1 MYSICAHARVQYNAN
16 ESLSL
21 PLSMYLSLSLPLSLS
36 QESVSYTCHV
46 SGPGLTSATV
56 NLTTQI
62 LVELTDS
69 SGRPHPLPMNV
80 TAQLEPI
87 SKATP
92 TNQQATPTRFRLKT
106 QPTNQQATPTRES
119 CNLVVTV
126 ATPSRYKVTY
136 TPVIR
141 GRHKLHVQVNDKEIN
156 GSPFTVTVY
165 PDPKQLGHPVRT
177 VTGLDG
183 AYGIAFNNREEMIV
197 SECDAHRLS
206 ILNTRG
212 QKIRTFGSRGDSPH
226 QMIYPAGVATDDSG
240 NIYVSS
246 LHKLQK
252 FTSTGELIKCVG
264 REGGREGGK
273 EGEFDDPRGLTLHDN
288 LVYVCDTNN
297 HRIQVFDL
305 DLNFVQSIGSRGS
318 GRGEFNQPLDVK
330 FDTAGNMY
338 VAELDNRRVQV
349 MDSSGRFIREFG
361 RGKLSGPSALF
372 VADKYVYVSD
382 ISDHC
387 IVVYETSGQYV
398 TSFGEYGRNKGE
410 FQNPF
415 CITSC
420 VDGFI
425 HVCDWGNDR
434 VQIF

>member
-1 MYSICAHARVQYNAN
+1 MVGIITPTKA
-16 ESLSL
+16 SLTPPPSF
-21 PLSMYLSLSLPLSLS
+21 SLSLSLSLSFSLS

-69 SGRPHPLPMNV
+69 SGRPHPLPMNA

-92 TNQQATPTRFRLKT
+92 T
-106 QPTNQQATPTRES
+106 RES
-119 CNLVVTV
+119 RNLVVTV
-126 ATPSRYKVTY
+126 ATPSRYEVTY
-136 TPVIR
+136 TPVSR

-177 VTGLDG
+177 VTGLDWPR
-183 AYGIAFNNREEMIV
+183 GIAFNNREEMIV
-197 SECDAHRLS
+197 IECGADRLS
-206 ILNTRG
+206 ILDTRG

-226 QMIYPAGVATDDSG
+226 QMNGPAGVATDDSG

-246 LHKLQK
+246 EHKLQK
-252 FTSTGELIKCVG
+252 LTSTGELIKCVG
-264 REGGREGGK
+264 RKGGK
-273 EGEFDDPRGLTLHDN
+273 EGEFDDPRGPTLRDN
-288 LVYVCDTNN
+288 LVYVCDHNN
-297 HRIQVFDL
+297 NRIQVFDL
-305 DLNFVQSIGSRGS
+305 DLNFVRSIGSCGS
-318 GRGEFNQPLDVK
+318 GRGEFDRPFDVK

-338 VAELDNRRVQV
+338 VADRGNQRVQV

-361 RGKLSGPSALF
+361 RGKLSQPSGLLI
-372 VADKYVYVSD
+372 ADKYVYVSD
-382 ISDHC
+382 IIGHC

-398 TSFGEYGRNKGE
+398 TSFGRRGQNKGE
-410 FQNPF
+410 FLCPF

-425 HVCDWGNDR
+425 HICDRWNNR

>member
-1 MYSICAHARVQYNAN
+1 MHARVQYNLYLCI
-16 ESLSL
+16 SPS
-21 PLSMYLSLSLPLSLS
+21 LSLSLSLSLS

-56 NLTTQI
+56 NLTAQI

-92 TNQQATPTRFRLKT
+92 TNQQAM
-106 QPTNQQATPTRES
+106 PTRES
-119 CNLVVTV
+119 PNVVVTV
-126 ATPSRYKVTY
+126 ATPSRYEVTY
-136 TPVIR
+136 TPVSR
-141 GRHKLHVQVNDKEIN
+141 GRHKLHIRVNDKEIN
-156 GSPFTVTVY
+156 ASPFTVTVY

-177 VTGLDG
+177 VTGLD
-183 AYGIAFNNREEMIV
+183 APYGIAFNNREEMIV
-197 SECDAHRLS
+197 SECCADRLS
-206 ILNTRG
+206 ILDTRG
-212 QKIRTFGSRGDSPH
+212 QKIQTFGSRGDSPH
-226 QMIYPAGVATDDSG
+226 QMKYPAGVATDDSG

-246 LHKLQK
+246 RHKLQK

-264 REGGREGGK
+264 RKGGK
-273 EGEFDDPRGLTLHDN
+273 EGEFDDPRGLTLRDN
-288 LVYVCDTNN
+288 LVYVCDRNN

-305 DLNFVQSIGSRGS
+305 DLNFVRSIGSRGS
-318 GRGEFNQPLDVK
+318 GRGEFDQPLDVK
-330 FDTAGNMY
+330 FDAAGNMY
-338 VAELDNRRVQV
+338 VADRGNGRVKV

-361 RGKLSGPSALF
+361 QGELSGPSGLLI
-372 VADKYVYVSD
+372 ADKYVYVSAL
-382 ISDHC
+382 C

-398 TSFGEYGRNKGE
+398 TSFGRRGENEGE
-410 FQNPF
+410 FAGPV

-425 HVCDWGNDR
+425 HVCDWGNVR

>member
-1 MYSICAHARVQYNAN
+1 MQYNAN
-16 ESLSL
+16 E
-21 PLSMYLSLSLPLSLS
+21 SLSLPLSLS

-56 NLTTQI
+56 NLTTQVLI
-62 LVELTDS
+62 ELTDS
-69 SGRPHPLPMNV
+69 SGRPYPLPMNV

-92 TNQQATPTRFRLKT
+92 TD
-106 QPTNQQATPTRES
+106 QQATPTRES
-119 CNLVVTV
+119 RNAVVTV
-126 ATPSRYKVTY
+126 ATPSRYEVTY
-136 TPVIR
+136 TPVSR

-165 PDPKQLGHPVRT
+165 PDPKQLGHQVRT
-177 VTGLDG
+177 VTGLNTP
-183 AYGIAFNNREEMIV
+183 YGIAFNNREEMIV
-197 SECDAHRLS
+197 SECFGQCRLS
-206 ILNTRG
+206 ILDTRG
-212 QKIRTFGSRGDSPH
+212 QKIRTFGSNGDSPH
-226 QMIYPAGVATDDSG
+226 QMIRPAGIATDDSG
-240 NIYVSS
+240 DIYVSS
-246 LHKLQK
+246 EHKLQK

-264 REGGREGGK
+264 QKGGK
-273 EGEFDDPRGLTLHDN
+273 EGEFDDPRGLTLRDN
-288 LVYVCDTNN
+288 LVYVCDCDN

-305 DLNFVQSIGSRGS
+305 DLNFVRSIGSRGS
-318 GRGEFNQPLDVK
+318 GRGEFDRPSDVK

-338 VAELDNRRVQV
+338 VADRGNGRVQV

-361 RGKLSGPSALF
+361 RGKLRGPSGLLI
-372 VADKYVYVSD
+372 ADKYVYVSD
-382 ISDHC
+382 VRGQC

-398 TSFGEYGRNKGE
+398 TSFGRRGQNEGE
-410 FQNPF
+410 FNCPF

-425 HVCDWGNDR
+425 HVCDCVNGR

>member
-1 MYSICAHARVQYNAN
+1 
-16 ESLSL
+16 
-21 PLSMYLSLSLPLSLS
+21 
-36 QESVSYTCHV
+36 
-46 SGPGLTSATV
+46 
-56 NLTTQI
+56 
-62 LVELTDS
+62 
-69 SGRPHPLPMNV
+69 MNV

-92 TNQQATPTRFRLKT
+92 TNQQATPTRFRLPWLKT
-106 QPTNQQATPTRES
+106 QPATPTNQQAIPTS
-119 CNLVVTV
+119 NLVVTV
-126 ATPSRYKVTY
+126 ETPSRYEVTY
-136 TPVIR
+136 TPVSR

-177 VTGLDG
+177 VTGLVKP
-183 AYGIAFNNREEMIV
+183 YGIAFNNREEMIV
-197 SECDAHRLS
+197 SECRGHRVS
-206 ILNTRG
+206 ILDTRG
-212 QKIRTFGSRGDSPH
+212 QKIRTFGSYGDSPH
-226 QMIYPAGVATDDSG
+226 QMMQPAGIATDDSG

-246 LHKLQK
+246 DHKLQK

-264 REGGREGGK
+264 RKGGK
-273 EGEFDDPRGLTLHDN
+273 EGEFDGPRGLTLCDN
-288 LVYVCDTNN
+288 LVCVCDCKN

-305 DLNFVQSIGSRGS
+305 DLNFVRSIGSRGS
-318 GRGEFNQPLDVK
+318 GRGEFGAPFDVK

-338 VAELDNRRVQV
+338 VADGGNWRVQV

-361 RGKLSGPSALF
+361 RGKLSAPLGLLI
-372 VADKYVYVSD
+372 ADKYVYVSD
-382 ISDHC
+382 FSDDC

-398 TSFGEYGRNKGE
+398 TSFGRYGENDGE
-410 FQNPF
+410 FSCPY

-425 HVCDWGNDR
+425 RVCDYNNNR

>member
-1 MYSICAHARVQYNAN
+1 
-16 ESLSL
+16 
-21 PLSMYLSLSLPLSLS
+21 
-36 QESVSYTCHV
+36 
-46 SGPGLTSATV
+46 
-56 NLTTQI
+56 
-62 LVELTDS
+62 
-69 SGRPHPLPMNV
+69 MNI

-92 TNQQATPTRFRLKT
+92 TD
-106 QPTNQQATPTRES
+106 QQATPTRES
-119 CNLVVTV
+119 RNLVVTV
-126 ATPSRYKVTY
+126 VTPSRYEVTY
-136 TPVIR
+136 TPVSR

-177 VTGLDG
+177 VTGLDRP
-183 AYGIAFNNREEMIV
+183 YGIAFNNREEMIV
-197 SECDAHRLS
+197 SERRGHRLS
-206 ILNTRG
+206 ILDTRG

-226 QMIYPAGVATDDSG
+226 HMNGPKGMATDDSG

-246 LHKLQK
+246 YHKLQK

-264 REGGREGGK
+264 RK
-273 EGEFDDPRGLTLHDN
+273 EGKFDDLGGLTFRDN
-288 LVYVCDTNN
+288 LVYVCDSDN

-305 DLNFVQSIGSRGS
+305 DLNFVRSIGSHGS
-318 GRGEFNQPLDVK
+318 GRGEFDEPFYVK

-338 VAELDNRRVQV
+338 VAEWGNERVQV

-361 RGKLSGPSALF
+361 RGKLSVPSGLLI
-372 VADKYVYVSD
+372 ADKYVYVSNY
-382 ISDHC
+382 SGHC

-398 TSFGEYGRNKGE
+398 TSFGRRGRNEGE
-410 FQNPF
+410 FVGPF

-425 HVCDWGNDR
+425 HVCDYGNDR